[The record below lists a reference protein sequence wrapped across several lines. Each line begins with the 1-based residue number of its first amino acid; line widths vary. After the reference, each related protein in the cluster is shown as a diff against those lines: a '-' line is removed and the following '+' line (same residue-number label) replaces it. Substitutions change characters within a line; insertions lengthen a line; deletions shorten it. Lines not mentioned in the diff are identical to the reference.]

1 MDEDTYKE
9 YVLKRMDCKTPE
21 MEKLL
26 DKEFKV
32 LRIVRDHPN
41 IAKIYALQKRKAPG
55 GWEARELMELCPI
68 GLFDY
73 LKVLEKDKKYLP
85 EQDIWEMMYD
95 LVNAIGFM
103 HKQNPPLVHRDL
115 KLENVMQG
123 KDGRWKLIDFGSVV
137 FGTVKLATKDDVD
150 REEEQI
156 EKYTTQMY
164 RAPEMVDFF
173 GVSEI
178 TPKTDIWALGCILY
192 TLMFLKQ
199 PFLNASKLAILGAKY
214 TIPPRHR
221 YSAELVDLLK
231 RMLTPEPEK
240 RASAVELFKIIK
252 AKVGKRVPRRVQ
264 MVASNFHD
272 DAVSEEE
279 EESESEFD
287 DEVITEVGRPKR
299 RGVMGN
305 RSQPDRMRF
314 RESSDDDDYR
324 PRKKKASRYDDDDD
338 DDYRPRKKKASRYDD
353 EDDEDDY
360 KPRKKKASRYDD
372 DEDEEEEE
380 RPRPKKKP
388 AKKASRYDDDEEE
401 EEEEERPKKKK
412 PVKKAA
418 RKVVEEEEE
427 EEEERPKKKAAK
439 KPAKKPVQE
448 EEEEEDFGEEAEEL
462 QAGTPIEED
471 FLSW

>member
-1 MDEDTYKE
+1 M
-9 YVLKRMDCKTPE
+9 
-21 MEKLL
+21 
-26 DKEFKV
+26 

-55 GWEARELMELCPI
+55 GWEARELMEYCPI

-73 LKVLEKDKKYLP
+73 LKVLEKDKKYIP

-95 LVNAIGFM
+95 LVNAVGFM
-103 HKQNPPLVHRDL
+103 HKQEPPLVHRDL

-137 FGTVKLATKDDVD
+137 FGTVKLATKEDVD

-221 YSAELVDLLK
+221 YSPELVDLLK
-231 RMLTPEPEK
+231 HMLTPEPEK
-240 RASAVELFKIIK
+240 RASAVELFKTIK

-264 MVASNFHD
+264 LVASNFHD
-272 DAVSEEE
+272 DVVSEDEE
-279 EESESEFD
+279 DSDSEFD
-287 DEVITEVGRPKR
+287 DEVITEVGV
-299 RGVMGN
+299 GV
-305 RSQPDRMRF
+305 
-314 RESSDDDDYR
+314 
-324 PRKKKASRYDDDDD
+324 
-338 DDYRPRKKKASRYDD
+338 
-353 EDDEDDY
+353 
-360 KPRKKKASRYDD
+360 
-372 DEDEEEEE
+372 
-380 RPRPKKKP
+380 
-388 AKKASRYDDDEEE
+388 
-401 EEEEERPKKKK
+401 
-412 PVKKAA
+412 AA
-418 RKVVEEEEE
+418 RTD
-427 EEEERPKKKAAK
+427 P
-439 KPAKKPVQE
+439 
-448 EEEEEDFGEEAEEL
+448 
-462 QAGTPIEED
+462 
-471 FLSW
+471 